1 MPWGKIVFHE
11 PLEKLTY
18 STHRQTNEHVVV
30 IQNFLLFILLFAY
43 FFSWFVLSTNVM
55 QYGAINL
62 SFFLFQSS

>member
-30 IQNFLLFILLFAY
+30 IQHFLLFILLFAY
-43 FFSWFVLSTNVM
+43 FLS
-55 QYGAINL
+55 
-62 SFFLFQSS
+62 